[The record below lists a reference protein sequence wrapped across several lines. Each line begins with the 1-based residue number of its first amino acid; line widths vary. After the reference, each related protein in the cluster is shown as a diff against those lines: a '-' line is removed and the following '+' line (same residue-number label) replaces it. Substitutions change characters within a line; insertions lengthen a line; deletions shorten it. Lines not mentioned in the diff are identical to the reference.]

1 MSQQISSSVD
11 NKYLQVR
18 NKAYNLEN
26 EIEDGEKQYK
36 EHLMQIIH
44 KIQSEYYKKYGAKI
58 DELQDLMDAID
69 QYQNKGYRQLK
80 RQLQKLYL
88 EDMSGEGGNY
98 EDKQKLMK
106 DRSKQLYEQ
115 YREKYCPQDNFQKKR
130 DEEAAKLQRSIL
142 GLSLDGESRD
152 RLRIMM

>member
-1 MSQQISSSVD
+1 MSQQITGSVD

-36 EHLMQIIH
+36 EHVMQIIH

-88 EDMSGEGGNY
+88 EDMSGGNGNY
-98 EDKQKLMK
+98 EEKQKLMK

-142 GLSLDGESRD
+142 GLSLDSDSGG
-152 RLRIMM
+152 RLRIM

>member
-36 EHLMQIIH
+36 EHVMQIIH

>member
-1 MSQQISSSVD
+1 MSQQITGSVD

-18 NKAYNLEN
+18 SKAYNLEN

-36 EHLMQIIH
+36 EHVMQIIH

-88 EDMSGEGGNY
+88 EDMAGGNGNY
-98 EDKQKLMK
+98 EEKQKLMK

-142 GLSLDGESRD
+142 GLSLDSDSGG
-152 RLRIMM
+152 RLRIM

>member
-1 MSQQISSSVD
+1 MSQQITGSVD

-18 NKAYNLEN
+18 SKAYNLEN

-36 EHLMQIIH
+36 EHVMQIIH

-58 DELQDLMDAID
+58 DELQDLMDAIE

-88 EDMSGEGGNY
+88 EDMSGEKGNY

-142 GLSLDGESRD
+142 GLSLDSDSGG
-152 RLRIMM
+152 RLRIM

>member
-1 MSQQISSSVD
+1 MSHEITGSVD

-36 EHLMQIIH
+36 EHVMQIIH

-88 EDMSGEGGNY
+88 EDMAGGNGNY
-98 EDKQKLMK
+98 EEKQKLMK

-142 GLSLDGESRD
+142 GLSLDSDSGG
-152 RLRIMM
+152 RLRIM

>member
-1 MSQQISSSVD
+1 MSQQITGSVD

-36 EHLMQIIH
+36 EHVMQIIH

-58 DELQDLMDAID
+58 DELQDLMDAIE

-88 EDMSGEGGNY
+88 EDMSGGDGNY
-98 EDKQKLMK
+98 EEKQKLMK

-142 GLSLDGESRD
+142 GLSLNSDSEG
-152 RLRIMM
+152 RLTIM

>member
-1 MSQQISSSVD
+1 
-11 NKYLQVR
+11 
-18 NKAYNLEN
+18 
-26 EIEDGEKQYK
+26 
-36 EHLMQIIH
+36 
-44 KIQSEYYKKYGAKI
+44 
-58 DELQDLMDAID
+58 MDAID

-88 EDMSGEGGNY
+88 EDMSGGNGNY
-98 EDKQKLMK
+98 EEKQKLMK

-142 GLSLDGESRD
+142 GLSLDSDSGG
-152 RLRIMM
+152 RLRIM

>member
-1 MSQQISSSVD
+1 MSQQITGSVD

-36 EHLMQIIH
+36 EHVMQIIH

-88 EDMSGEGGNY
+88 EDMAGGNGNY
-98 EDKQKLMK
+98 EEKQKLMK

-142 GLSLDGESRD
+142 GLSLDSDSGG
-152 RLRIMM
+152 RLRIM